1 MQQHREEAQNAAA
14 AAAAGQRR
22 IKDAE
27 RRARLQATLQRQQVI
42 SGLTLPASTYA
53 SICIPTIQKP
63 FLKITFMKYTM
74 SFQSMK
80 ME

>member
-1 MQQHREEAQNAAA
+1 MQQHREEAQNAA

-63 FLKITFMKYTM
+63 FLKITFN
-74 SFQSMK
+74 
-80 ME
+80 